1 MSCIAHAGVICTRSR
16 KQVHTLLVLRWL
28 VVSLLALLV
37 YLPGAGA
44 RFSNTAECQE
54 ALVVWEMVDSGNWV
68 LPRIN
73 GEQIPSKPPL
83 YHWIAIGFAKLTG
96 GVSELSARLPSMAA
110 AAATVGLVF
119 VAGSAEWGAVAG
131 TVGAVALATSPEWVK
146 WATTARTDATFA
158 FFLTCA
164 FLLGERWLRS
174 GRSSVLVGL
183 AAATGAATLA
193 KGFAGAALVGV
204 VLVVEIW
211 RRGAWRLLRSR
222 DLAAASVIFSAIA
235 CSWYAAAL
243 AHAGGAFFQKQIILE
258 NVLRFFPYE
267 KGGPSRQHSRL
278 FYLPMLFTGMLPW
291 SLALPAAF
299 WRGVGERAPT
309 ARSSGFS
316 GYLVG
321 WLTIVF
327 LVCTAASGKRT
338 NYLLPLYPAA
348 ALLIGRELSVLLDRS
363 PSRAPSRGLSIAGA
377 LAALIALLVASLL
390 VAWRL
395 GLAPWQPLI
404 PFLHPQDRV
413 LLPRMIDR
421 LGPPNAIVV
430 ALAIVIA
437 LALSAATLQRA
448 WRELYVLIGST
459 AVLLTVAG
467 CSIANVLEAEL
478 KSFAPFTERVASTVG
493 AAPLAFFRAPDLAV
507 LFYLR
512 RHVAVERGAFATIH
526 RPGWALVWQ
535 KDWDAL
541 AATDRDPAEILD
553 TSPPAS
559 VGRPDTRLLLVRL
572 R

>member
-1 MSCIAHAGVICTRSR
+1 MRGAICTGFR
-16 KQVHTLLVLRWL
+16 KQVHTRLVLRWL

-37 YLPGAGA
+37 YLPGASA

-54 ALVVWEMVDSGNWV
+54 ALVVWEMVDSGDWV
-68 LPRIN
+68 LPSIN

-83 YHWIAIGFAKLTG
+83 YHWLAIAFANLTG
-96 GVSELSARLPSMAA
+96 GVSELSTRLPSMAA

-131 TVGAVALATSPEWVK
+131 TAGAVALATSPEWVK

-158 FFLTCA
+158 FFLTSA

-174 GRSSVLVGL
+174 GRSSALVGL

-193 KGFAGAALVGV
+193 KGFAGATLVGV

-211 RRGAWRLLRSR
+211 RRGAWRLLRTR

-243 AHAGGAFFQKQIILE
+243 AHAGAAFFQKQIILE

-267 KGGPSRQHSRL
+267 KGGPSRQHSWL
-278 FYLPMLFTGMLPW
+278 FYLPMLVTGMLPW
-291 SLALPAAF
+291 SLALPASLR
-299 WRGVGERAPT
+299 RGVAERTPT
-309 ARSSGFS
+309 ALSSGFS
-316 GYLVG
+316 GYLLT

-363 PSRAPSRGLSIAGA
+363 WPRRPSRALSIAGGM
-377 LAALIALLVASLL
+377 AASIALLVASLL

-395 GLAPWQPLI
+395 GLAPWQPMI
-404 PFLHPQDRV
+404 RFLHPQDRV
-413 LLPRMIDR
+413 LLPQMIDR
-421 LGPPNAIVV
+421 IGPPNAIVV
-430 ALAIVIA
+430 ALAIA
-437 LALSAATLQRA
+437 LALALFATTLRRA
-448 WRELYVLIGST
+448 WRELYVLIGS
-459 AVLLTVAG
+459 ALVLLTVAG
-467 CSIANVLEAEL
+467 CSVVNVLEAEL
-478 KSFAPFTERVASTVG
+478 KSFAPFTKRVAAAVD

-507 LFYLR
+507 LFYLH
-512 RHVAVERGAFATIH
+512 RHVEVERGAFAALR

-535 KDWDAL
+535 KDWDGL
-541 AATDRDPAEILD
+541 AAADRVAAEILD
-553 TSPPAS
+553 SSPPAS
-559 VGRPDTRLLLVRL
+559 VGRPGTRLLLVRL
-572 R
+572 S